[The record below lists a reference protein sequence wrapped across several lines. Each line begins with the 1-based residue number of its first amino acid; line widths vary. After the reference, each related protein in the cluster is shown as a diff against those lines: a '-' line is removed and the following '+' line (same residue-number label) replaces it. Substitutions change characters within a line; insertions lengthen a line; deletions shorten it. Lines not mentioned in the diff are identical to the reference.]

1 MLTVDEPTGRISFGT
16 FVVEVDD
23 DGEELRCSGSDEL
36 AAVLGF
42 TPGEVLFTAVMLA
55 AHVHSVDR
63 VVWQAG
69 LHRCLT
75 TGEPVVIG
83 HRLLTADRSERT
95 ATTTFTA
102 GPAQSGHR
110 CVTGVITDLT
120 NRLRA
125 ATDAEIS
132 QAVRASAATRS
143 QIDLAKGM
151 IMAAYDLD
159 ADQAFDLLKW
169 HSSHT
174 NRKLRDLGAALVDG
188 WAAADPRLPLRQ
200 RVSSVF
206 AGLGSPAV
214 EMKGW
219 SAPAPEAGVSPTSG
233 LIPQALLPGILTRA
247 THDASVA
254 ITVADILAEDQPL
267 VYVNPAFERLTG
279 YSADEV
285 LGRNCRFL
293 QGPYGD
299 ARLRREIREAIR
311 AGRPV
316 DTLIRNIRRD
326 GTEFWNEFHLSPV
339 RNTAGRLTHY
349 IGYQLDVTER
359 VERDQQLDRL
369 TDLRPA

>member
-1 MLTVDEPTGRISFGT
+1 MLTVDEPTGRLSFGT
-16 FVVEVDD
+16 FVVEVDS
-23 DGEELRCSGSDEL
+23 DGEVLRFSGSDEL

-63 VVWQAG
+63 VAWQAG
-69 LHRCLT
+69 LQRCLT
-75 TGEPVVIG
+75 LGEPVVVG
-83 HRLLTADRSERT
+83 HRLVTADRSERT

-102 GPAQSGHR
+102 GSGQGR
-110 CVTGVITDLT
+110 TRSVTGVVTDLT

-169 HSSHT
+169 HSSHA

-188 WAAADPRLPLRQ
+188 WAAADPGIPLRQ
-200 RVSSVF
+200 RVSAVF
-206 AGLGSPAV
+206 AGLGSPAA
-214 EMKGW
+214 EMQGW
-219 SAPAPEAGVSPTSG
+219 SVPAPEVGTSPTSG

-247 THDASVA
+247 THEASVA
-254 ITVADILAEDQPL
+254 ITVADVLADDQPL

-293 QGPYGD
+293 QGPYDD
-299 ARLRREIREAIR
+299 ARLRREIREAIGE
-311 AGRPV
+311 GRSV
-316 DTLIRNIRRD
+316 DTLIRNIKRN
-326 GTEFWNEFHLSPV
+326 GAEFWNEFHLSPV
-339 RNTAGRLTHY
+339 RNKAGRLTHY

-369 TDLRPA
+369 TDLRLA

>member
-1 MLTVDEPTGRISFGT
+1 MLTVDEPTGRVSFGS
-16 FVVEVDD
+16 FVVDVDA
-23 DGEELRCSGSDEL
+23 DGEIVRFSGSDDL

-42 TPGEVLFTAVMLA
+42 TPGQVLFTAVMLA

-63 VVWQAG
+63 VAWQSA
-69 LHRCLT
+69 LQRCLS

-83 HRLLTADRSERT
+83 HRLVTADRSERT

-102 GPAQSGHR
+102 GPSVGRHR
-110 CVTGVITDLT
+110 SVTGVVTDLT

-125 ATDAEIS
+125 ATDAEITL
-132 QAVRASAATRS
+132 AVRASAATRT
-143 QIDLAKGM
+143 QIDQAKGM

-159 ADQAFDLLKW
+159 AEQAFDLLKW

-174 NRKLRDLGAALVDG
+174 NRKLRDLGAALVEG
-188 WAAADPRLPLRQ
+188 WAAADPGMPLRQ
-200 RVSSVF
+200 RVSAVF
-206 AGLGSPAV
+206 ETLGSPPAQAQ
-214 EMKGW
+214 GW
-219 SAPAPEAGVSPTSG
+219 SQPSAEVGPSPTSG

-254 ITVADILAEDQPL
+254 ITVADVLADDQPL

-299 ARLRREIREAIR
+299 NQLRREVREAIS
-311 AGRPV
+311 AGRSV
-316 DTLIRNIRRD
+316 DTLIRNIRRN

-339 RNTAGRLTHY
+339 HNKAGRLTHY

-359 VERDQQLDRL
+359 VERDEQLNRL
-369 TDLRPA
+369 TDLRLA